1 MENNFIFGVLVNYY
15 AAKVRLFLI
24 LSREKLIYL
33 KIFLDSLCPI
43 RQQKSGNA
51 TRIREK
57 ICNFAVNMSDI
68 ATELVKLH
76 TLSGAAY
83 SKQVERIARTGL
95 FHPVEGEQSI
105 LSAIGEGGK
114 DYESLLNAARKAVS
128 HGYRVYLLPNPS
140 GTRTP
145 DFIFE
150 RKGTFRPYD
159 LKTITGKASVS
170 NRLEESIGQSNRVLI
185 NITNDYNPSLL
196 ARSIRHYFERNVD
209 AIEVLVFKGGKSI
222 SVSRE
227 LSQSKSFYGI
237 FMKKYSQ

>member
-1 MENNFIFGVLVNYY
+1 MPEYN
-15 AAKVRLFLI
+15 
-24 LSREKLIYL
+24 
-33 KIFLDSLCPI
+33 
-43 RQQKSGNA
+43 
-51 TRIREK
+51 
-57 ICNFAVNMSDI
+57 I
-68 ATELVKLH
+68 ALELAKLH

-83 SKQVERIARTGL
+83 SKQVERIARKGL
-95 FHPVEGEQSI
+95 FHPVEGEQNI
-105 LSAIGEGGK
+105 FSAIGEGGN
-114 DYESLLNAARKAVS
+114 DYESLLNAARKAVI
-128 HGYRVYLLPNPS
+128 HGYKVYMLPNPT

-185 NITNDYNPSLL
+185 NVTTDYSHSKL
-196 ARSIRHYFERNVD
+196 ARSIKHYFEENAD
-209 AIEVLVFKGGKSI
+209 AIEVLVFKGGKII

-237 FMKKYSQ
+237 FMKKYSK

>member
-1 MENNFIFGVLVNYY
+1 MNAILF
-15 AAKVRLFLI
+15 VRQ
-24 LSREKLIYL
+24 R
-33 KIFLDSLCPI
+33 
-43 RQQKSGNA
+43 KSGNA
-51 TRIREK
+51 TKYQRK
-57 ICNFAVNMSDI
+57 IVALQPIMSDI
-68 ATELVKLH
+68 ATELAKLH

-95 FHPVEGEQSI
+95 FHPIEGEQNI
-105 LSAIGEGGK
+105 FSAIGEGGR
-114 DYESLLNAARKAVS
+114 DYESLLNAARKAVT
-128 HGYRVYLLPNPS
+128 HGYKVYLLPNPS

-159 LKTITGKASVS
+159 LKTITGKSSVS

>member
-1 MENNFIFGVLVNYY
+1 
-15 AAKVRLFLI
+15 
-24 LSREKLIYL
+24 
-33 KIFLDSLCPI
+33 
-43 RQQKSGNA
+43 
-51 TRIREK
+51 
-57 ICNFAVNMSDI
+57 MSDI
-68 ATELVKLH
+68 ATELAKLH
-76 TLSGAAY
+76 TLRGAAF

-105 LSAIGEGGK
+105 FSATGGSSK
-114 DYESLLNAARKAVS
+114 DYESLLNAARKAVT

-140 GTRTP
+140 VTRTP

>member
-1 MENNFIFGVLVNYY
+1 
-15 AAKVRLFLI
+15 
-24 LSREKLIYL
+24 
-33 KIFLDSLCPI
+33 
-43 RQQKSGNA
+43 
-51 TRIREK
+51 
-57 ICNFAVNMSDI
+57 MSDI
-68 ATELVKLH
+68 ATELAKLH

-95 FHPVEGEQSI
+95 FHPVEGEQNI
-105 LSAIGEGGK
+105 FSAIGEGGR
-114 DYESLLNAARKAVS
+114 DYESLLNAARKAVT
-128 HGYRVYLLPNPS
+128 HGYKVYLLPNPS

-222 SVSRE
+222 SVSKE